1 MNPPESTNFLI
12 QKPKVFISHSHKDQI
27 YAQKI
32 LAWLAKAGFSPWASF
47 EECSD
52 KYRMEIDTALL
63 ECDVFLLIAS
73 KNSFESIEVRR
84 EINTAGSENKKI
96 TYYKLDESSHK
107 LPGFFTLLSE
117 KQYVQA
123 SKDNLELGK
132 LALNIYETWD
142 GNRDEQ
148 ISQFRDNLISKC
160 LANENEN
167 YLEWRERLWSLR
179 LDSNNNPRKLSSF
192 DRGILQQ
199 EAEHLGIIVSLDDEN
214 QAFSLNKLS
223 FTNELRSLVA
233 KQRID
238 KRMLIQIEKK
248 RLECCVS
255 KGLAVSILSERLSK
269 IDYLNHIYLLKGAEK
284 TGHWLVTEI
293 RTMQGKNPIN
303 DSWESVNADRKDN
316 PALVCTKESEC
327 FTFEH
332 SIYSLERYIH
342 DEPDM
347 QMSIISISL
356 NGNRILFNG
365 LQGLKPF
372 SFQWFSRIEI
382 SSGPGWIKLYQK
394 DHETHIVIHVTNSFD
409 FEALLKFLEK
419 LVHKAEYVEYSS
431 SQPKEMMQDIKVFI
445 EENSD
450 HEIKDPKA
458 EIDDSGETIQSDYL
472 GVILIMASLLFILIY
487 LAGVGVNL
495 ARLGIGS
502 ISSFLSHH
510 G

>member
-1 MNPPESTNFLI
+1 
-12 QKPKVFISHSHKDQI
+12 
-27 YAQKI
+27 
-32 LAWLAKAGFSPWASF
+32 
-47 EECSD
+47 
-52 KYRMEIDTALL
+52 
-63 ECDVFLLIAS
+63 
-73 KNSFESIEVRR
+73 
-84 EINTAGSENKKI
+84 
-96 TYYKLDESSHK
+96 
-107 LPGFFTLLSE
+107 
-117 KQYVQA
+117 
-123 SKDNLELGK
+123 
-132 LALNIYETWD
+132 
-142 GNRDEQ
+142 
-148 ISQFRDNLISKC
+148 
-160 LANENEN
+160 
-167 YLEWRERLWSLR
+167 
-179 LDSNNNPRKLSSF
+179 
-192 DRGILQQ
+192 
-199 EAEHLGIIVSLDDEN
+199 
-214 QAFSLNKLS
+214 
-223 FTNELRSLVA
+223 
-233 KQRID
+233 
-238 KRMLIQIEKK
+238 
-248 RLECCVS
+248 
-255 KGLAVSILSERLSK
+255 
-269 IDYLNHIYLLKGAEK
+269 
-284 TGHWLVTEI
+284 
-293 RTMQGKNPIN
+293 
-303 DSWESVNADRKDN
+303 
-316 PALVCTKESEC
+316 
-327 FTFEH
+327 
-332 SIYSLERYIH
+332 
-342 DEPDM
+342 M

-502 ISSFLSHH
+502 ISSFLSHQ